1 MKRKIPYAIFL
12 KNWSFEKGNKQDLVE
27 HGQKITSDE
36 FDFKEMKD
44 FIFCPKCFT
53 KLTRSPL
60 EENFTKEGTSA
71 YFKHIPSYSHIECEF
86 RSNKGDAF
94 NYDNESEAR
103 QAIDNE
109 NLVIV
114 HNFKT
119 DEPILNDD
127 DINTEVIDYENDV
140 DVTSNVTVNRHRN
153 QSYELPSKITTVR
166 GGICRNF
173 DRNLVKGYYLPN
185 SNQILPLSEL
195 LNDVR
200 KINEPNADKKLFVGK
215 IISSVHFG
223 KNPTDENIRMTYLE
237 FSHPNYK
244 DFCVKTL
251 HGLQRKHGI
260 GNESV
265 GRFVIF
271 YGAITDNGIGL
282 CVEHLGF
289 GEIGL
294 LPERYNNIADNL
306 FN

>member
-12 KNWSFEKGNKQDLVE
+12 KDWSFEKGKEQDLVE

-36 FDFKEMKD
+36 FDFNEMRD

-60 EENFTKEGTSA
+60 EENFTKKGTSA
-71 YFKHIPSYSHIECEF
+71 FFKHIPSYSHIECEF
-86 RSNKGDAF
+86 RSNKGGAF
-94 NYDNESEAR
+94 NFDNESEAR
-103 QAIDNE
+103 QAIENE

-119 DEPILNDD
+119 DEPNLNDD

-185 SNQILPLSEL
+185 ANHILPLSDL
-195 LNDVR
+195 LNDV
-200 KINEPNADKKLFVGK
+200 KKLEVPNSEKKLYIGK
-215 IISSVHFG
+215 ITE
-223 KNPTDENIRMTYLE
+223 TDHKGRKLDSNLRMTYLNFIANDE
-237 FSHPNYK
+237 YV
-244 DFCVKTL
+244 DFCIKTPNW
-251 HGLQRKHGI
+251 LQRKHGI
-260 GNESV
+260 GDESV

-282 CVEHLGF
+282 CVKHLGF
-289 GEIGL
+289 GELGL
-294 LPERYNNIADNL
+294 LPERYNSIAENL
-306 FN
+306 FD

>member
-1 MKRKIPYAIFL
+1 M
-12 KNWSFEKGNKQDLVE
+12 
-27 HGQKITSDE
+27 
-36 FDFKEMKD
+36 
-44 FIFCPKCFT
+44 
-53 KLTRSPL
+53 
-60 EENFTKEGTSA
+60 
-71 YFKHIPSYSHIECEF
+71 
-86 RSNKGDAF
+86 
-94 NYDNESEAR
+94 
-103 QAIDNE
+103 
-109 NLVIV
+109 
-114 HNFKT
+114 
-119 DEPILNDD
+119 NDD

-200 KINEPNADKKLFVGK
+200 KINEPNADKKLFIGK

-260 GNESV
+260 GDESV